1 MGLSIS
7 GGSADQGLEAQSSTA
22 KVEFTLTV
30 LFRLMPTFEVSDA
43 CMNGPFSLI
52 LFLFVVV
59 FANIQRYSWFL
70 YIDTTTNY
78 GDKRAY

>member
-1 MGLSIS
+1 MGLSVS

-30 LFRLMPTFEVSDA
+30 SFRLTPTFEGFDA

-59 FANIQRYSWFL
+59 FANVQKYNWFL

-78 GDKRAY
+78 GDKCAY